1 MRDGLGSDLR
11 GACACA
17 SSPHSVGPLP
27 ESPSCPE
34 VGAWENECPVPM
46 RLLGKGLRAPVVQV
60 PRAHRSGS
68 LVPTGA
74 PSSGEGTLRCRS
86 AKPSEELTR

>member
-1 MRDGLGSDLR
+1 MCEFPSQCGAPPGEPVLSRGGGLG
-11 GACACA
+11 
-17 SSPHSVGPLP
+17 
-27 ESPSCPE
+27 
-34 VGAWENECPVPM
+34 ECPVPM